1 MCRQAC
7 REGSLPGCQAWTAN
21 SELPGHPAHRDSLKL
36 VAGLQSFGV
45 PAHPVGMHLMEAGGW
60 MVSTG
65 VPAHPVAGTPD

>member
-1 MCRQAC
+1 MGASRGA
-7 REGSLPGCQAWTAN
+7 RPGQRTLSCQAT
-21 SELPGHPAHRDSLKL
+21 LHTGTSLKL

-60 MVSTG
+60 MLSTG